1 LGILLG
7 RHFVHFAG
15 HLTQTH
21 ILRPSHQGIF
31 GHLVCVAP
39 GHFSGHLVCR
49 AGHLVCVAPRAFDAQ
64 GIFAGHLVC
73 VAPGHFSGHLAFG
86 VRRTRAFFWA
96 FGVPRWAFGVRRT
109 KGILLGIWC
118 DARVARASH
127 KGILGNLVRR
137 RLFGHIWAFCICVF
151 F

>member
-21 ILRPSHQGIF
+21 ILRPSHQGIL
-31 GHLVCVAP
+31 GIWCASQHLVCVAP
-39 GHFSGHLVCR
+39 GHFW
-49 AGHLVCVAPRAFDAQ
+49 
-64 GIFAGHLVC
+64 
-73 VAPGHFSGHLAFG
+73 AFG

-109 KGILLGIWC
+109 RAFFWAFGVPRWAFGVRRTRAFCW
-118 DARVARASH
+118 AFGASH

-137 RLFGHIWAFCICVF
+137 RLFGHLGILHLCFLLRHFGHFCF
-151 F
+151 LHS

>member
-21 ILRPSHQGIF
+21 ILRPSHQGIL
-31 GHLVCVAP
+31 GIWCASQHLVCVAP
-39 GHFSGHLVCR
+39 GHFW
-49 AGHLVCVAPRAFDAQ
+49 
-64 GIFAGHLVC
+64 
-73 VAPGHFSGHLAFG
+73 AFG

-109 KGILLGIWC
+109 KGIL
-118 DARVARASH
+118 
-127 KGILGNLVRR
+127 GNLVRR
-137 RLFGHIWAFCICVF
+137 RLFGHLGILHLCFLLRHFGHFCF
-151 F
+151 LHS

>member
-31 GHLVCVAP
+31 LGIWCAALGIWCASHQGHLTHRAFLLGSWVCVAP
-39 GHFSGHLVCR
+39 
-49 AGHLVCVAPRAFDAQ
+49 
-64 GIFAGHLVC
+64 
-73 VAPGHFSGHLAFG
+73 
-86 VRRTRAFFWA
+86 RAFFWA

>member
-21 ILRPSHQGIF
+21 ILRPSHQGIL
-31 GHLVCVAP
+31 GIWCASQHLVCVAP
-39 GHFSGHLVCR
+39 GHFW
-49 AGHLVCVAPRAFDAQ
+49 
-64 GIFAGHLVC
+64 
-73 VAPGHFSGHLAFG
+73 AFG

-109 KGILLGIWC
+109 KGI
-118 DARVARASH
+118 
-127 KGILGNLVRR
+127 
-137 RLFGHIWAFCICVF
+137 
-151 F
+151 

>member
-21 ILRPSHQGIF
+21 ILRPSHQGIL
-31 GHLVCVAP
+31 GIWCASQHLVCVAP
-39 GHFSGHLVCR
+39 GHFW
-49 AGHLVCVAPRAFDAQ
+49 
-64 GIFAGHLVC
+64 
-73 VAPGHFSGHLAFG
+73 AFG

-118 DARVARASH
+118 VAQGH
-127 KGILGNLVRR
+127 
-137 RLFGHIWAFCICVF
+137 FGQFGATTLIWAFGHFAFVF
-151 F
+151 SSEAFWAFLFSSFLIRLS

>member
-1 LGILLG
+1 LGIWC
-7 RHFVHFAG
+7 A
-15 HLTQTH
+15 
-21 ILRPSHQGIF
+21 SHQGIF
-31 GHLVCVAP
+31 LGIWCAALGIWCASHQGHLT
-39 GHFSGHLVCR
+39 HR
-49 AGHLVCVAPRAFDAQ
+49 AFLLGIWVCVAPRAFDAQ
-64 GIFAGHLVC
+64 GIFAGHL
-73 VAPGHFSGHLAFG
+73 G